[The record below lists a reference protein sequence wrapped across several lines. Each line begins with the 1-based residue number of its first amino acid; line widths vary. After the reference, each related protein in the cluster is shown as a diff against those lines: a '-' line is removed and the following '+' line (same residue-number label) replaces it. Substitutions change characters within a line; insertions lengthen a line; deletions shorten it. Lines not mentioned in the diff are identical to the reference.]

1 MKIKAKF
8 IQISAGRGPAECAWV
23 VAQVLKELL
32 TTIKHSDGVAET
44 ISRSPGSEHGT
55 LNSCLVKVSGKG
67 LNELLEPWLGTIQW
81 IGKSPYRKFHKRK
94 NWFVG
99 VSMFDHSDEV
109 TFNESDLI
117 FSTFRASGPGGQ
129 HRNKV
134 ETAVRV
140 VHKLTNL
147 AVTASD
153 SKSQA
158 QNKKAAIVKMKQ
170 AMEQHQI
177 QLLQVQ
183 VDEQWREHLS
193 LQRGNPAKVFEGRD
207 FIEKRS

>member
-1 MKIKAKF
+1 MKIKSKF

-23 VAQVLKELL
+23 VAQVLKAFMTWTKQAGFMVE
-32 TTIKHSDGVAET
+32 V
-44 ISRSPGSEHGT
+44 ISRSTGPEAGT
-55 LNSCLVKVSGKG
+55 LNSCLVKVSGMG
-67 LNELLEPWLGTIQW
+67 ITEVLTAWEGTIQW

-99 VSMFDHSDEV
+99 VSIFEKTDQIA
-109 TFNESDLI
+109 FNENDLV

-140 VHKLTNL
+140 VHKPTNIS
-147 AVTASD
+147 VTASD
-153 SKSQA
+153 SKSQM
-158 QNKKAAIVKMKQ
+158 QNKKAALAKMKL

-177 QLLQVQ
+177 ELLQAR

-193 LQRGNPAKVFEGRD
+193 LQRGNPVKVFEGRS
-207 FIEKRS
+207 FKERAV